1 MKYASI
7 NEFFEGVSFL
17 EIKFS
22 ISKKENKALV
32 CYFSWHDKKKV
43 YDNVFSNAIL
53 LSTYKIYRVRKQK
66 RYVYFIFLFLFLQL
80 NTFMFFFINIL
91 SNLTAN

>member
-32 CYFSWHDKKKV
+32 CYFSWHDKKK
-43 YDNVFSNAIL
+43 I
-53 LSTYKIYRVRKQK
+53 
-66 RYVYFIFLFLFLQL
+66 
-80 NTFMFFFINIL
+80 
-91 SNLTAN
+91 